1 MIMQHNNLAL
11 QNFMMSEAITY
22 DCKKNKTTK
31 QAEKKRK
38 KRKTGAEINIRF
50 K

>member
-1 MIMQHNNLAL
+1 MLA
-11 QNFMMSEAITY
+11 QAFGENSESENVLE
-22 DCKKNKTTK
+22 CKKNKTTK

-38 KRKTGAEINIRF
+38 KRKTGALISIRV